1 MDINK
6 IIKRE
11 LPLGEDFNYR
21 VLYND
26 SRGAVHKEDYERL
39 LYHCLKTGII
49 EVEKY
54 LVEEKISV
62 EVFSD
67 IADEKGKERHLF
79 KEKLKGY
86 YQERDHKIVPF
97 IYLLRKI
104 GPSYELNMERTEYA
118 DPILNFPVNI
128 KVGHKFEETNAFSRL
143 FCVDTKIA
151 INSTNDDIE
160 TLISTLAID
169 ELTGD
174 RQRAVH
180 LCLWG
185 RRKPEAVH
193 LWLRGLTPENSETIL
208 TAYSKETGSVKQLA
222 FL

>member
-6 IIKRE
+6 IIKRV
-11 LPLGEDFNYR
+11 LPLGEGFNYR

-67 IADEKGKERHLF
+67 IADERGKERHLF

-86 YQERDHKIVPF
+86 YQERDPKIVPF
-97 IYLLRKI
+97 IYLLGKI
-104 GPSYELNMERTEYA
+104 EPSYELNMARKEHA
-118 DPILNFPVNI
+118 DPILNFPENI
-128 KVGHKFEETNAFSRL
+128 KIGHKFEGTNAFSRL
-143 FCVDTKIA
+143 FCTDSKIA
-151 INSTNDDIE
+151 INSTNDDVE

-169 ELTGD
+169 
-174 RQRAVH
+174 
-180 LCLWG
+180 
-185 RRKPEAVH
+185 
-193 LWLRGLTPENSETIL
+193 GLTVYALDIEVPGYSEQDIML
-208 TAYSKETGSVKQLA
+208 YKLIKSDGFKDLKDQVDKESAERVAREYLK
-222 FL
+222 F